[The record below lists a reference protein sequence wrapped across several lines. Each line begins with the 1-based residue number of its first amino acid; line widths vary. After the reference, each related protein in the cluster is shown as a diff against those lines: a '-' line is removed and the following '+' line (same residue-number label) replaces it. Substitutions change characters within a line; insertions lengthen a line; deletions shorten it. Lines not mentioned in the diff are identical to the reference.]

1 MQKEIT
7 NSLKILKEGGALIY
21 PTDTVW
27 GLGCDA
33 TNELAVANIYKIKQR
48 SESKSLIVLVDGFAM
63 LQRYIPGI
71 PSAILD
77 FLMAKEKST
86 TVIYTNPMGLAQ
98 NIIAQDNTVAIRI
111 VKEGFCY
118 ELIKQFGKPI
128 VSTSVNISGN
138 STPKSFKEIEPSL
151 LDAADY
157 VVNLQHDK
165 RADKSSTIVKF
176 DDKGELLVIRD

>member
-7 NSLKILKEGGALIY
+7 NSLKVLKEGGTLIH

-33 TNELAVANIYKIKQR
+33 TNKLAVANIYKIKQR

-71 PSAILD
+71 PSVILD
-77 FLMAKEKST
+77 FLRNRTKST

-98 NIIAQDNTVAIRI
+98 NVIASDNTVAIRI

-128 VSTSVNISGN
+128 VSTSVNISGKP
-138 STPKSFKEIEPSL
+138 TPKSFKEIDESL

-165 RADKSSTIVKF
+165 KTGKSSTIVKF
-176 DDKGELLVIRD
+176 DDKGELVIIRD

>member
-1 MQKEIT
+1 MEKEIL
-7 NSLKILKEGGALIY
+7 NSLKILKQGGTLIY
-21 PTDTVW
+21 PTDTIW

-33 TNELAVANIYKIKQR
+33 TNEVAVANIYKIKQR
-48 SESKSLIVLVDGFAM
+48 SESKSLIVLVDSFAM

-71 PSAILD
+71 PRTILD
-77 FLMAKEKST
+77 FLMNLTRTT
-86 TVIYTNPMGLAQ
+86 TVIYTNPMGLSQ
-98 NIIAQDNTVAIRI
+98 NVIASDNTVAIRI

-128 VSTSVNISGN
+128 VSTSVNISGHA
-138 STPKSFKEIEPSL
+138 TPKSFKEIEPSL

-165 RADKSSTIVKF
+165 KTGKSSTIVKF
-176 DDKGELLVIRD
+176 DDKGELVVIRD